1 MSKDIDPRKIQLV
14 QLANGTAVPDV
25 LVTTT
30 MIVLNDLASNDPI
43 VFYELTMKCRDTNH
57 PFWGSTE
64 ETLKQAALI
73 KDNGEI
79 HDSVKNIVLS
89 AVKGE
94 DLKMTLG
101 SPFPE
106 QDSKS

>member
-1 MSKDIDPRKIQLV
+1 MSPDNEPRKIQPV
-14 QLANGTAVPDV
+14 QLANGTFVPDV

-30 MIVLNDLASNDPI
+30 MIVLRDLVDNDAIS
-43 VFYELTMKCRDTNH
+43 FYELAMKCRDASH

-64 ETLKQAALI
+64 ETLKKAALI
-73 KDNGEI
+73 EENGEI
-79 HDSVKNIVLS
+79 HDSIKNIVLS
-89 AVKGE
+89 AVKGDE
-94 DLKMTLG
+94 LEMTLG